1 MVMTAPGRLAAA
13 LVAVAVCVALL
24 FARTPASPARSA
36 APATFSAMGLSFRYP
51 ATWHSGTWND
61 VSSFTA
67 LIVYLSTGPQ
77 HNPCTVTHNPG
88 VTSVNCANPVGPLP
102 PGGVLVRWE
111 AAGFPGFHL
120 PKPNTTIAGRPAF
133 ETKASSGSCA
143 SLGATETITVLIPRD
158 TPDNWYQMDAC
169 LRAPNLPHQE
179 AQISA
184 MLTTVRIA
192 NGDLAGR
199 R

>member
-1 MVMTAPGRLAAA
+1 MVMTAPARLAVA
-13 LVAVAVCVALL
+13 LVAVAVCVALP
-24 FARTPASPARSA
+24 FARTPAGPARPT

-51 ATWHSGTWND
+51 ATWHPGTWND
-61 VSSFTA
+61 VSSFTT

-77 HNPCTVTHNPG
+77 HDPCTVTHNPG
-88 VTSVNCANPVGPLP
+88 VTSVNCTDPVGSLP
-102 PGGVLVRWE
+102 PGGILVRWE
-111 AAGFPGFHL
+111 AAGFPTFHL
-120 PKPNTTIAGRPAF
+120 PKPNTTIAGRPAVQ
-133 ETKASSGSCA
+133 TKTRGGWCA

-158 TPDNWYQMDAC
+158 TPGNWYQLDAC
-169 LRAPNLPHQE
+169 LRAPNLPQQE

-192 NGDLAGR
+192 NGNLAGR